1 MGVIKFKQRDKNRFR
16 KIYPFLRRKPVY
28 ETILEGSANI
38 EVGAI
43 DYNNTDTGSYS
54 FTSTFTSV
62 PTITATAIEETSM
75 PGSTPG
81 NVNVY
86 VTAISIAAVTIRVSD
101 ANFVGRVH
109 LHAIS
114 AS

>member
-1 MGVIKFKQRDKNRFR
+1 MGVIKFRKRNKNRFR
-16 KIYPFLRRKPVY
+16 KVYPFLRKKPIY

-38 EVGAI
+38 EVGFI
-43 DYNNTDTGSYS
+43 DYNNTDTGTYT
-54 FTSTFTSV
+54 FTSTFTTV
-62 PTITATAIEETSM
+62 PIVTATSVETV
-75 PGSTPG
+75 GGTDA

-86 VTAISIAAVTIRVSD
+86 IEAITINNVQIRVSD
-101 ANFVGRVH
+101 SNFIGRVH